1 MKWWEE
7 QNVGYN
13 YESDDEHDITWDD
26 DLKKGA
32 GDDDNTEKVMM
43 ERKVESSKYDRMWR
57 QKGMEYIVSVVKLST
72 CSRTNILSLQY
83 N

>member
-13 YESDDEHDITWDD
+13 DKSDDKHDITWDD

-32 GDDDNTEKVMM
+32 GDDDNNDGD
-43 ERKVESSKYDRMWR
+43 ERRE
-57 QKGMEYIVSVVKLST
+57 
-72 CSRTNILSLQY
+72 
-83 N
+83 